1 MTEIVGYRRVS
12 STQQNLD
19 RQDLPDVTG
28 RIFEEKISA
37 KSKDRPQLQEMLKY
51 IRGADEVHV
60 HSIDRLARN
69 LRDLE
74 DIVNAIITKDASI
87 RFIKEG
93 LHFKPG
99 VDDPFQQLMLQ
110 MLGSFAQFERSL
122 MKARQQEGIEKAKAQ
137 GKFKGRGA
145 VINEELVTDLL
156 AYDVPARDVCRWLG
170 IGISSVYRIAEKRGG
185 KPELHSKMTP
195 DEIMDWWSHVR
206 EHRLYDDIDDYQPR
220 DIDIAEFAIELLR
233 SHHGDEFFTPENN
246 DELNCYI
253 QLTRHFFED
262 PIWAEQTF
270 ERYEDRHRT
279 AMGLI
284 YTRKAP
290 DGSMDEERLGYLKHI
305 GLSPSEAA
313 DRMGVDAWF
322 IEAVWDSSF
331 IKKPSWVEG

>member
-51 IRGADEVHV
+51 IRGTDEVQV

-74 DIVNAIITKDASI
+74 EIVNAITVKGASI

-93 LHFKPG
+93 LHFTPG
-99 VDDPFQQLMLQ
+99 VDDPFQKLMLQ

-122 MKARQQEGIEKAKAQ
+122 MKARQQEGIEKAKAA

-156 AYDVPARDVCRWLG
+156 AYGVPAKDVCEWLG
-170 IGISSVYRIAEKRGG
+170 IGISSVYRIADKRGKNPHFHTDLNPSEIG
-185 KPELHSKMTP
+185 HHLENVTSFLLVHSYNDAATVIAGFAEHQYFHGMSDSKMRAVQNLI
-195 DEIMDWWSHVR
+195 DHVMD
-206 EHRLYDDIDDYQPR
+206 D
-220 DIDIAEFAIELLR
+220 
-233 SHHGDEFFTPENN
+233 PE
-246 DELNCYI
+246 
-253 QLTRHFFED
+253 
-262 PIWAEQTF
+262 WAGLMPKRCK
-270 ERYEDRHRT
+270 ERTRT
-279 AMGLI
+279 AMELI
-284 YTRKAP
+284 YARKAP
-290 DGSMDEERLGYLKHI
+290 DGAVNAQRIGWLKYKGFKPEEVAEKT
-305 GLSPSEAA
+305 
-313 DRMGVDAWF
+313 GVDLGVIQAL
-322 IEAVWDSSF
+322 WDTSQ
-331 IKKPSWVEG
+331 IKVPSWVEG